1 MLSSAVWKKYIT
13 LCASA
18 CFFASV
24 FVRACVCVII
34 MSRSEAIW
42 VGWLICICGVN
53 RYKYSWPG
61 SKLVWIFILP
71 PGRRRVEWLWFQSA
85 EQKLTQPFFVV
96 DENTWWLPWA
106 SFGMLGELHMYMD
119 YFICFSHMVA
129 VYDVHRS
136 WGSIARK
143 TERQMEANT
152 NSTCLGTKTV
162 WDDAITLQNGQ
173 EAAVQRIQQSPI
185 KKLRRQYWEAS
196 WWCQP
201 TCDAV
206 QPTQLNVACLSF
218 AKSTL
223 SVSVGA
229 ATVAANYCMSN
240 PNKIPWSSWLRATFN
255 ISMETFRVAVMFHS
269 SCCGLW
275 FGPWPALLITRLSKG
290 HLGPQYI
297 ELCLIFIQCG
307 WRGSVFDVVTL
318 FSHNFIS
325 GAFAEG

>member
-18 CFFASV
+18 CFFCE
-24 FVRACVCVII
+24 CVCACMCVWSLCRDLKPSGLAGSFAYVVLTVINI
-34 MSRSEAIW
+34 HDQGLNWYEYSFCLQA
-42 VGWLICICGVN
+42 VDGWSGCDSN
-53 RYKYSWPG
+53 
-61 SKLVWIFILP
+61 
-71 PGRRRVEWLWFQSA
+71 Q
-85 EQKLTQPFFVV
+85 QKLTQPFFVV

-129 VYDVHRS
+129 VFDVHRG

-185 KKLRRQYWEAS
+185 KKLRRQDWEAS

-201 TCDAV
+201 TYDAV
-206 QPTQLNVACLSF
+206 QPTQLKFACLSVH
-218 AKSTL
+218 L
-223 SVSVGA
+223 L
-229 ATVAANYCMSN
+229 N
-240 PNKIPWSSWLRATFN
+240 PL
-255 ISMETFRVAVMFHS
+255 
-269 SCCGLW
+269 
-275 FGPWPALLITRLSKG
+275 
-290 HLGPQYI
+290 
-297 ELCLIFIQCG
+297 
-307 WRGSVFDVVTL
+307 
-318 FSHNFIS
+318 
-325 GAFAEG
+325 